1 MSDRY
6 DDPYWH
12 ITSYAVSH
20 ATDVALRG
28 PQNVKE
34 PEYESH
40 TVTDILISEESQKAL
55 KGEKSNQKTLKGKKS
70 KAEKALAEI
79 LKHSFRWGGVV
90 AGPPGSGKTTFMKA
104 LQNVALT
111 MGLQVIYVAKDYN
124 CNKRPHITIDT
135 AQEVI
140 KHLDTVLHYV
150 VDRYYVVDSSDIT
163 KIIRIDNLMNI
174 VTKTAREIGTLDI
187 DTITKRVEEN
197 LGHDLSLLARVWLE
211 NIQMFI
217 KGNSV
222 LIPRCVEVYEEIAL
236 RLIPGIIVA
245 IRDHI
250 EQPVVLDDIFF
261 IFADERSRQW
271 FAAQARPFIIGIN
284 RYLVD
289 KELLE
294 YSPVVITP
302 GGLGGIYRIASPK
315 KYVVLFAGRRF
326 EVDFKEIKKLAE
338 ERT

>member
-12 ITSYAVSH
+12 ITSFAISY
-20 ATDVALRG
+20 ATDVALEG

-34 PEYESH
+34 PEYETR

-55 KGEKSNQKTLKGKKS
+55 KGKKSNQKALKGKKS

-79 LKHSFRWGGVV
+79 LKHSFRWGGVI

-124 CNKRPHITIDT
+124 CNKGPHITVDT

-140 KHLDTVLHYV
+140 QHLDTVLHYV
-150 VDRYYVVDSSDIT
+150 ADSSDI
-163 KIIRIDNLMNI
+163 RIETLKHLVAD
-174 VTKTAREIGTLDI
+174 TARKIGTLDI
-187 DTITKRVEEN
+187 GVLTKRVEEK
-197 LGHDLSLLARVWLE
+197 LGHDLSLMARVWLE

-222 LIPRCVEVYEEIAL
+222 LIPRCVQGFKEIAL

-245 IRDHI
+245 IRHRTNL
-250 EQPVVLDDIFF
+250 PVMLDDIFGF
-261 IFADERSRQW
+261 IFGDERSHRW
-271 FAAQARPFIIGIN
+271 FATYARPFIISIN
-284 RYLVD
+284 RYLD
-289 KELLE
+289 TEELLGFN
-294 YSPVVITP
+294 PVVIPP
-302 GGLGGIYRIASPK
+302 GGQGGIYRISSPNR
-315 KYVVLFAGRRF
+315 YLVLFDSHRF
-326 EVDFKEIKKLAE
+326 EIDAREIEKLAE

>member
-12 ITSYAVSH
+12 ISSFAISY

-34 PEYESH
+34 PEYETR
-40 TVTDILISEESQKAL
+40 TVTDILISE
-55 KGEKSNQKTLKGKKS
+55 KSPKTLKGKKS

-111 MGLQVIYVAKDYN
+111 MGFQVIFITAGYN
-124 CNKRPHITIDT
+124 CNRRPYEVDA

-140 KHLDTVLHYV
+140 QKLGTVLHYV
-150 VDRYYVVDSSDIT
+150 ADSSD
-163 KIIRIDNLMNI
+163 IRIDNLMHL
-174 VTKTAREIGTLDI
+174 VADTASKIGTLDI
-187 DTITKRVEEN
+187 GVITKRVEEKQ
-197 LGHDLSLLARVWLE
+197 GHDLSLLAKVWLE

-222 LIPRCVEVYEEIAL
+222 LIPRCVQGFNEIAL

-245 IRDHI
+245 IRHRTTL
-250 EQPVVLDDIFF
+250 PVMLDDIFGF
-261 IFADERSRQW
+261 IFDDKRSHRW
-271 FAAQARPFIIGIN
+271 FAAYARPFIISIN
-284 RYLVD
+284 RYLD
-289 KELLE
+289 TEELLGFN
-294 YSPVVITP
+294 PVVIPP
-302 GGLGGIYRIASPK
+302 GGQGGIYRIASPNR
-315 KYVVLFAGRRF
+315 YLVLFDSHRF
-326 EVDFKEIKKLAE
+326 EIDAKEIEKLAE

>member
-12 ITSYAVSH
+12 ITSYAISY

-34 PEYESH
+34 PEYEPH
-40 TVTDILISEESQKAL
+40 TVTDILISEKSQKA
-55 KGEKSNQKTLKGKKS
+55 LKGKKS

-79 LKHSFRWGGVV
+79 LNHRFRWGGVV

-111 MGLQVIYVAKDYN
+111 MGLQVIYVAEDYN
-124 CNKRPHITIDT
+124 CNKRPYEVDA

-140 KHLDTVLHYV
+140 QKLGTVLHYV
-150 VDRYYVVDSSDIT
+150 TDRYYVADSSD
-163 KIIRIDNLMNI
+163 IRIDNLMHI
-174 VTKTAREIGTLDI
+174 VADTARKIGTLDI
-187 DTITKRVEEN
+187 DTITKRVEEK

-222 LIPRCVEVYEEIAL
+222 LIPRCVQGFKEIAL
-236 RLIPGIIVA
+236 RLIPGVIVA
-245 IRDHI
+245 IRHRTNL
-250 EQPVVLDDIFF
+250 PVMLDDIFGF
-261 IFADERSRQW
+261 IFGDERSHRW
-271 FAAQARPFIIGIN
+271 FAAYARPFIISIN
-284 RYLVD
+284 RYLD
-289 KELLE
+289 TEELLGFN
-294 YSPVVITP
+294 PVVITP
-302 GGLGGIYRIASPK
+302 GGQGGIYRIASPNR
-315 KYVVLFAGRRF
+315 YLVLFDSHRF
-326 EVDFKEIKKLAE
+326 EIDAKEIKKLAE
-338 ERT
+338 EGT

>member
-12 ITSYAVSH
+12 TTSFAISYA
-20 ATDVALRG
+20 TDLALRG
-28 PQNVKE
+28 PQNIKE
-34 PEYESH
+34 PEYETR

-55 KGEKSNQKTLKGKKS
+55 KGKKS

-79 LKHSFRWGGVV
+79 LNHRFRWGGVV

-111 MGLQVIYVAKDYN
+111 MGFRVIFITADYN
-124 CNKRPHITIDT
+124 CNKRPHITIDDA
-135 AQEVI
+135 AQEVVQ
-140 KHLDTVLHYV
+140 KLGTVLHYV
-150 VDRYYVVDSSDIT
+150 ADSSDI
-163 KIIRIDNLMNI
+163 RIDTLMHI
-174 VTKTAREIGTLDI
+174 VADTARNIGTLDI
-187 DTITKRVEEN
+187 GVITKRVEEK

-222 LIPRCVEVYEEIAL
+222 LIPRCVQGFNEIAL

-245 IRDHI
+245 IRHRTTL
-250 EQPVVLDDIFF
+250 PVMLDDIFGF
-261 IFADERSRQW
+261 IFGDERSQRW
-271 FAAQARPFIIGIN
+271 FAAYARPFIISIN
-284 RYLVD
+284 RYLD
-289 KELLE
+289 TEELLG
-294 YSPVVITP
+294 YNPVVITP
-302 GGLGGIYRIASPK
+302 GGQGGIYRIASPNR
-315 KYVVLFAGRRF
+315 YLVLFDSHRF
-326 EVDFKEIKKLAE
+326 EIDVKEIEKLAE

>member
-1 MSDRY
+1 VSDRY

-12 ITSYAVSH
+12 TTSFAISYA
-20 ATDVALRG
+20 TELALRDL
-28 PQNVKE
+28 QNVKE
-34 PEYESH
+34 PEYEMRGGLS
-40 TVTDILISEESQKAL
+40 DILISEKSPKA
-55 KGEKSNQKTLKGKKS
+55 LKGKKS

-79 LKHSFRWGGVV
+79 LNHRFRWAGIV
-90 AGPPGSGKTTFMKA
+90 AGPPGTGKTTFMKA

-111 MGLQVIYVAKDYN
+111 MGFQVIFIAADYN
-124 CNKRPHITIDT
+124 CNKGPYEVDA

-140 KHLDTVLHYV
+140 QKLGTVLHYV
-150 VDRYYVVDSSDIT
+150 AARYYVADSSDSQ
-163 KIIRIDNLMNI
+163 IDTLMDI
-174 VTKTAREIGTLDI
+174 VAKTASEIGTLDI
-187 DTITKRVEEN
+187 GTITKRVEEN

-222 LIPRCVEVYEEIAL
+222 LIPRCVRDFVRDFNEIAL

-250 EQPVVLDDIFF
+250 KPPVVLDDIFGF
-261 IFADERSRQW
+261 IFGNERNRQW
-271 FAAQARPFIIGIN
+271 FAAHARPFIISIN
-284 RYLVD
+284 RYLD
-289 KELLE
+289 TEELLR
-294 YSPVVITP
+294 YNPVVITP

-315 KYVVLFAGRRF
+315 RYVVLFDSRRF
-326 EVDFKEIKKLAE
+326 EIDAKEIEKLAE

>member
-12 ITSYAVSH
+12 ATSFAISY

-34 PEYESH
+34 PEYE
-40 TVTDILISEESQKAL
+40 TRDGLTDILISEESQKA
-55 KGEKSNQKTLKGKKS
+55 LKGKKS

-79 LKHSFRWGGVV
+79 LKQSFRWGGVV

-111 MGLQVIYVAKDYN
+111 MGFRVIFITADYN
-124 CNKRPHITIDT
+124 CNKRPYITIDDA

-140 KHLDTVLHYV
+140 QKLGTVLHYV
-150 VDRYYVVDSSDIT
+150 ADSSDIH
-163 KIIRIDNLMNI
+163 IDTLMHI
-174 VTKTAREIGTLDI
+174 VADTARNIGTLDI
-187 DTITKRVEEN
+187 GVITKRVEEE

-222 LIPRCVEVYEEIAL
+222 LLPRCVHGFKEIAL

-245 IRDHI
+245 VRHRTIL
-250 EQPVVLDDIFF
+250 PVMLDDIFGF
-261 IFADERSRQW
+261 IFDDKRSQRW
-271 FAAQARPFIIGIN
+271 FAAYARPFIISIN
-284 RYLVD
+284 RYLD
-289 KELLE
+289 TEELLG
-294 YSPVVITP
+294 YNLVVITP
-302 GGLGGIYRIASPK
+302 GGQGGIYRISAPNR
-315 KYVVLFAGRRF
+315 YLVLFDSHRF
-326 EVDFKEIKKLAE
+326 EIDAKEIEKLAE